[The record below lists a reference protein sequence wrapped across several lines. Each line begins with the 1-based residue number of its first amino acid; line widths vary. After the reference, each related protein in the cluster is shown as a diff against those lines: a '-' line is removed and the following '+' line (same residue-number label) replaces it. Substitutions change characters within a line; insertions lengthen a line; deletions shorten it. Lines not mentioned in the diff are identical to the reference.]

1 MASYVD
7 DCLKSMSIKS
17 AKELEVVKLRKKR
30 RQLINKLNKQE
41 EQLKN
46 IVAGMKATE
55 GELISNKSSY
65 DQLQRELDEMG
76 DDLPEIDRH
85 GK

>member
-1 MASYVD
+1 MRN
-7 DCLKSMSIKS
+7 IKNNDSS